1 MSGSGPAARDTVK
14 PWLLL
19 DIDGVLNPTD
29 DHADRGFAEHHLH
42 GYRVQLSREHGRML
56 NDLVREDLVDLRWAT
71 TWNHAAN
78 AYVAPVVG
86 LADPLPV
93 LVIDRALA
101 GPVPYGVNWKA
112 ASVLAEADGMPF
124 AWLDDFLT
132 DADRRWAEARVLDTG
147 IPTLLV
153 PIDPAVGLLPEHLDQ
168 VRSWAR
174 STSGPGVLT
183 GEDLLRRT
191 PHLSANPVS
200 RDRADWFARTC
211 NAVPDRAAGLDRR
224 ELAVSL
230 WDCCATAVTA
240 EYSGESRGLR
250 PTDEFVRQSFRRFLR
265 GDGAAATVWADRAAL
280 RAAQPERGDVTH
292 AKDSYRLVLG
302 DTPDRDAGQRIQLL
316 VDSAVA
322 DLGISP
328 DIQRTHRS
336 IQMGPSG
343 PLLQVTVRADRR
355 DTSSD
360 LTVAFGHDGQ
370 AERVP
375 YDQLLRDGPDALRER
390 AARVSRSVAA
400 LQERRS
406 AAVAYLPRPVA
417 RRQQQQ
423 PYQPT
428 TAVRPPTSPQPS
440 RGRR

>member
-1 MSGSGPAARDTVK
+1 MSGTAK

-19 DIDGVLNPTD
+19 DIDGVLNPTG
-29 DHADRGFAEHHLH
+29 DHADRGFTAHHLH

-56 NDLVREDLVDLRWAT
+56 NELDREGLVDLRWAT

-78 AYVAPVVG
+78 AYVAPAVG
-86 LADPLPV
+86 LTGPLPV

-101 GPVPYGVNWKA
+101 GPVPFGVNWKA
-112 ASVLAEADGMPF
+112 ASVLAEADGVPF

-147 IPTLLV
+147 VPTLLV
-153 PIDPAVGLLPEHLDQ
+153 PVDPAVGLLPDHLDQ

-183 GEDLLRRT
+183 GGELLRRT
-191 PHLSANPVS
+191 PHLSADPVA
-200 RDRADWFARTC
+200 RERADWFARTC
-211 NAVPDRAAGLDRR
+211 NALPDRAAGLDRR
-224 ELAVSL
+224 DLTVSL
-230 WDCCATAVTA
+230 WDRCASAVTA
-240 EYSGESRGLR
+240 EHGGGSGVR

-280 RAAQPERGDVTH
+280 RAGRPERGDVAH

-302 DTPDRDAGQRIQLL
+302 ETPDRDAGTRIQLL

-336 IQMGPSG
+336 IQLGPSG
-343 PLLQVTVRADRR
+343 PLVQVSVRADRR

-375 YDQLLRDGPDALRER
+375 YDQLLRDGPDALYER
-390 AARVSRSVAA
+390 VTRVSRSVAE
-400 LQERRS
+400 LHERRP
-406 AAVAYLPRPVA
+406 AAVAYLPRPAA
-417 RRQQQQ
+417 RRHQQQ

-428 TAVRPPTSPQPS
+428 TAAVRPPTSPQPS